1 MRNII
6 IFIVLLYITSFISI
20 NYDNYLES
28 AVYLKVNEFKNK
40 GDMLHYTAD
49 MYTVNISYYY
59 NNHDLNSLM
68 MCRYY
73 IDFAF
78 NNGLFKAIYNR
89 LDANTSYSRYWH
101 GDVFFVKSLLS
112 VINISLVYKLNC
124 IIMYFLIVFLIL
136 SLYQYN
142 KKFALFYSIGFLL
155 VRINVV
161 PHCLEYSWTFYI
173 GIISCLLILKNKVK
187 DNALFL
193 FNIGMIC
200 AYIDFFSTETV
211 TLTLPLILMMHK
223 DKLGI
228 KDTLKLCL
236 YWSCGY
242 SLCFMTKW
250 LLTFKDISDTLR
262 HIKMRIYDDANIMN
276 ALIFNICRLGIS
288 NRSIS
293 ICIIIFYALAIL
305 AIAYIMIRNR
315 KNYSILYPYIII
327 FLIPY
332 LRYTIIFNHSMTHCF
347 MTYRAQVSS
356 IIVLC
361 LIIYEIYFKQKI
373 RYYNTRWKFI
383 NKRYHKREKYN
394 YIKT

>member
-1 MRNII
+1 M
-6 IFIVLLYITSFISI
+6 LYIASFINI

-28 AVYLKVNEFKNK
+28 AVYFKVNEFKNK
-40 GDMLHYTAD
+40 GGQLHYTAD
-49 MYTVNISYYY
+49 RYTVNISYYY
-59 NNHDLNSLM
+59 DSHDLDSLM

-73 IDFAF
+73 FDSAF
-78 NNGLFKAIYNR
+78 NDSLFKAIHNR
-89 LDANTSYSRYWH
+89 LDANASYSRYWH

-112 VINISLVYKLNC
+112 VMNISLVYRLNC
-124 IIMYFLIVFLIL
+124 IIMYSLAIFLIL

-173 GIISCLLILKNKVK
+173 GIISCLLILKNRIK

-211 TLTLPLILMMHK
+211 TLTLPLILMVYK

-236 YWSCGY
+236 CWSCGY

-250 LLTFKDISDTLR
+250 LLSFKDMSDTIW
-262 HIKMRIYDDANIMN
+262 HIKMRICGYASIMN
-276 ALIFNICRLGIS
+276 ALRYNICELGITDR
-288 NRSIS
+288 NIH
-293 ICIIIFYALAIL
+293 ICVAVFYVLAVS
-305 AIAYIMIRNR
+305 AVAYIMIRNR
-315 KNYSILYPYIII
+315 NNYSILCPYIMI

-332 LRYTIIFNHSMTHCF
+332 LRYMIIFNHSMTHCF
-347 MTYRAQVSS
+347 MTYRAQIASVICLS
-356 IIVLC
+356 IIADRVL
-361 LIIYEIYFKQKI
+361 LHDRLKF
-373 RYYNTRWKFI
+373 NT
-383 NKRYHKREKYN
+383 
-394 YIKT
+394 